1 MANMNFDAYLR
12 SKAAKAGNEP
22 THTRVPSKNKASG
35 IFGGSYHISDEEW
48 PEFMAQYYQHV
59 FVKGNKE
66 YLTEKQLN
74 DEGPILIDLDFH
86 YKKNVIK
93 RQHTEEHIID
103 AIIRYAEKLD
113 EIVKFPEEEGVS
125 FPVYVMEKPDIN
137 QTASTEY
144 NKDGIHLKMDVVL
157 PYAQQLLLRDKMLPE
172 LAVLW
177 EGLPIS
183 NTWDKVI
190 DIGIPKGTTNWQLY
204 GSRKPENQAY
214 VLTYHFQLT
223 YTLEDGWTYEK
234 IPVSKFD
241 FSKNLRKLSARYTAD
256 QQTFPLRPG
265 VLVSGP
271 TRPKFKANAST
282 GLTGLSG
289 TGLSG
294 TGLSGTGLSG
304 TGMAEAFADE
314 ATLDAYLLEQFA
326 DVNALNYKIK
336 ETHEY
341 TMTLPEEYYGP
352 GSYEKWLGVGMAL
365 KNTDASLFPTW
376 IRFSCQSSEF
386 DWAED
391 VERLY
396 QQWQKF
402 AHKNPLG
409 LTYRSIMYWSKKDA
423 REKYNEIRK
432 DTIDFFVTQ
441 TIQHPTDFD
450 LALVLYNMT
459 KDKYVCT
466 SITRRTWLEYINH
479 RWHEIDSGNTLRM
492 TISKEMHQIYHQKS
506 TELSTKLS
514 TMDQSNTDACDK
526 IRKQANKLV
535 EICVTLKKTQPKQNI
550 MREAAEIFFDNNFM
564 EKLDKNPYLICFNN
578 GVVDFKQKIF
588 RKGQHDDY
596 ISKCTNCD
604 YIPYDV
610 VTRKHTQT
618 IAEIG
623 EFMAQ
628 LFPIKELE
636 NYMWDHLA
644 STLIGVNTNQTF
656 HVYKG
661 SGRNGKSALTALMT
675 KCLGTYKGD
684 VPITLITGK
693 RGIIGST
700 SSEVAQLNGVR
711 YAVMAEP
718 TKGDK
723 INEGALK
730 ELTGGTDPITARALF
745 KDAISFIPM
754 FKLVVCTNV
763 DFEDTSQD
771 DGTWRRFR
779 YIEFMSKFMV
789 QPYEDEKYPRS
800 DVPYQFPLDVKLS
813 EKFEAWVP
821 VFMSMLV
828 ERSFVNQGVVKD
840 CKIVMANSNDHRE
853 KQDFFVGFLKE
864 CVMKQPGS
872 VIKKTALMEVFKE
885 WYTENH
891 GKTLPKGKEIT
902 ELMNQR
908 FGIYQ
913 KTGWQNVS
921 LIYGDAADE
930 LDAL

>member
-1 MANMNFDAYLR
+1 MTNIFDTYLR
-12 SKAAKAGNEP
+12 SKSVAGKELEP
-22 THTRVPSKNKASG
+22 THTRIPSKNKASG
-35 IFGGSYHISDEEW
+35 IYGGSYHISDEEW
-48 PEFMAQYYQHV
+48 PEFMAKYYDNV
-59 FVKGNKE
+59 FVKGNNE

-74 DEGPILIDLDFH
+74 NNGPILIDLDFH
-86 YKKNVIK
+86 YKKNINK
-93 RQHTEEHIID
+93 RQHTEDHIID
-103 AIIRYAEKLD
+103 AVIRYAEKLD
-113 EIVKFPEEEGVS
+113 EIVEFPEGVS

-137 QTASTEY
+137 QTASAEY
-144 NKDGIHLKMDVVL
+144 NKDGIHLIFGVGLANTHQM
-157 PYAQQLLLRDKMLPE
+157 LLRDKMLPE
-172 LAVLW
+172 LAKLW
-177 EGLPIS
+177 DGLPIC
-183 NTWDKVI
+183 NTWGEVI
-190 DIGIPKGTTNWQLY
+190 DVTIPKGTTNWQLY

-214 VLTYHFQLT
+214 ALTYHLTLT
-223 YTLEDGWTYEK
+223 YTLEDGWSYEK

-241 FSKNLRKLSARYTAD
+241 LAKNLRKLSARYTEH
-256 QQTFPLRPG
+256 QTFPLRPG
-265 VLVSGP
+265 QP
-271 TRPKFKANAST
+271 TSAAAVNRTKFKASA
-282 GLTGLSG
+282 GGGAGAGLSG
-289 TGLSG
+289 GAGVGACT
-294 TGLSGTGLSG
+294 
-304 TGMAEAFADE
+304 DE
-314 ATLDAYLLEQFA
+314 ATLDAYLEEQFEGI
-326 DVNALNYKIK
+326 NTMNYKIK
-336 ETHEY
+336 ETHAY
-341 TMTLPEEYYGP
+341 TMTLPEEYYGS
-352 GSYEKWLGVGMAL
+352 GSYDKWLGVGMAL
-365 KNTDASLFPTW
+365 KNTDPSLFTTW
-376 IRFSCQSSEF
+376 VRFSCQSSEF
-386 DWAED
+386 DWSD
-391 VERLY
+391 VDQMYE
-396 QQWQKF
+396 QWQKF
-402 AHKNPLG
+402 AHNNPSG

-423 REKYNEIRK
+423 REKYDEIRK

-450 LALVLYNMT
+450 LAQVLYNMT

-466 SITRRTWLEYINH
+466 SITRKTWLEYINH

-492 TISKEMHQIYHQKS
+492 TISKEMHHIYHMKS
-506 TELSTKLS
+506 TELTTKLT

-526 IRKQANKLV
+526 IRKQANKLA
-535 EICVTLKKTQPKQNI
+535 EICVILKKTQPKQNI
-550 MREAAEIFFDNNFM
+550 MREAAEIFFDKDFM
-564 EKLDKNPYLICFNN
+564 SKLDKNPYLICFNN

-610 VTRKHTQT
+610 VTSKHTQT

-623 EFMAQ
+623 EFMSQ

-636 NYMWDHLA
+636 NYMWEHLA

-661 SGRNGKSALTALMT
+661 SGRNGKSCLTSLMT
-675 KCLGTYKGD
+675 KCLGTYKGE

-693 RGIIGST
+693 RGLIGST

-779 YIEFMSKFMV
+779 YIDFMSKFLA
-789 QPYEDEKYPRS
+789 QPYEDEKFPRS
-800 DVPYQFPLDVKLS
+800 EVPYQFPLDVKLD

-853 KQDFFVGFLKE
+853 KQDFFVGFSKE
-864 CVMKQPGS
+864 CIMKQPGS

-891 GKTLPKGKEIT
+891 GKVLPKGKEIM

-908 FGIYQ
+908 FGVCQ
-913 KTGWQNVS
+913 KTGWQNVA
-921 LIYGDAADE
+921 LIYADDE
-930 LDAL
+930 LEAL